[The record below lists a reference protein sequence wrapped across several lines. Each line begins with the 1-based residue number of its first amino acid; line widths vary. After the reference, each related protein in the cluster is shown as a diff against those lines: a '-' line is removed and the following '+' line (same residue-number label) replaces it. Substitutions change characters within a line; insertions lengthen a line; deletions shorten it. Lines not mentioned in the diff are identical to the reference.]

1 MVSSEVIFPLA
12 CLMLELTSLRKFPV
26 VTGKRILNLFEMRV
40 QAKYESYHVNPQ
52 NKHSFATLPVSKA
65 WKLAQS
71 ERESVN
77 CTGEENF
84 NDFSF
89 TSSHT
94 KNYLLKM
101 HDWSAPSQDF
111 QYLLFKNHLTSN
123 FASRFYR
130 SRHLLVAYLVGC
142 SFDVGSK

>member
-1 MVSSEVIFPLA
+1 
-12 CLMLELTSLRKFPV
+12 MLELTSRKFPV

-40 QAKYESYHVNPQ
+40 QAKYESYRVNPQ
-52 NKHSFATLPVSKA
+52 YKHSFATLPVSKA

-89 TSSHT
+89 TRSRT
-94 KNYLLKM
+94 KKYLLNM
-101 HDWSAPSQDF
+101 HDWSAPPKTFNIFS
-111 QYLLFKNHLTSN
+111 
-123 FASRFYR
+123 SRITLHQILQVAFTEADICWLPTL
-130 SRHLLVAYLVGC
+130 SVVPSMLVANKAYVRRMRGNGAC
-142 SFDVGSK
+142 